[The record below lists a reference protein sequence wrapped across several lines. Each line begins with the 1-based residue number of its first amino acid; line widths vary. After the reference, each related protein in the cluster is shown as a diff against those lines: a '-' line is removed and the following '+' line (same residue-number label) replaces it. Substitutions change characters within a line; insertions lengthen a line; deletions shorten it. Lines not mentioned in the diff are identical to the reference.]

1 MTLRSGLERVISRH
15 GAVLLGVVALATAVF
30 ALGYLRLRWS
40 SDPEVITLE
49 GSDELDFYRDFVAR
63 WGSDKW
69 IVLAWEVDDAFSDAN
84 LELVRELT
92 RELQDVPGVA
102 SVSSLD
108 TAASVETG
116 PFGPF
121 VRPLV
126 PDEIGSEPGLREA
139 ALANGF
145 VRDQLVSRDGKLLL
159 VAVQLEATE
168 LDSTAQERE
177 VLGQIEATLAAAPFA
192 ALDVRRAGSPVFNRE
207 LERLN
212 RRDNALFT
220 PLALAMIAAAL
231 ALLFR
236 SALATGLALASIG
249 LTVVWTQGLMGWL
262 GVRMNITTS
271 LLPPLLMVIA
281 VAYAIHVI
289 SGYVERLGEGMSREQ
304 ALGWTIEEMLP
315 SCFWTAATTA
325 IGFAS
330 LLTVRI
336 ESVRDLRALLG
347 ARRRVRLAALH
358 DRAAGAAGPAPARG
372 RGGAAGRARRG
383 SASSSPRREAR
394 WPALG
399 FLALVLL
406 LGVWGAPRVE
416 VATHDGEFF
425 RPENPINRAYRLI
438 EARIGG
444 VTPFE
449 VEVQG
454 PTAGAFRSV
463 EGVRTLDALQARL
476 AGIPEL
482 SAGTSL
488 VDLLR
493 ASDPKLELG
502 DADAVER
509 ELFLL
514 AALEPSEVD
523 RFVRDDARLARISA
537 RAMAMTSARSEQIL
551 RELRAD
557 TSRLLPDGWSVRFTG
572 LVPVFAQ
579 MEQYLV
585 TGQLASYGSA
595 ILSVALVFLL
605 LHRSLRVTAVAIA
618 GERRADRSDGGA
630 DGGARHPPRRRHD
643 HGRLDRARHRGRRHH
658 PRAARLAART
668 RASRQRGG
676 GARVRARGRGPPDD
690 PDRGDPGLRLR
701 HARALG
707 FPADRA
713 LRRAGRVHRR
723 RLARRRAS
731 GAAAGAGLARAAI
744 PGPRGCESWN
754 RANSPAGALSWPL
767 RPHAAPGPDSGFR
780 TRAQTRSAA
789 RGCRRWHAPCSHRP
803 SSHRLS
809 SGREELHAD
818 RLDGAQAH
826 GSRGDPGAPGHVR
839 RTSSRACSSPSC
851 GACCSTPGIAFRST
865 TRSSRRRTCGRRI
878 CSRSRTSRASRSPRR
893 TRSATAS
900 RTAAS
905 RAAPI

>member
-1 MTLRSGLERVISRH
+1 MTLRSGLERLILRH

-49 GSDELDFYRDFVAR
+49 GSDELDFYRDFVTR

-69 IVLAWEVDDAFSDAN
+69 IVLAWEVDDAFSDAS
-84 LELVRELT
+84 LHLVRELT
-92 RELQDVPGVA
+92 RALQDIPGVA

-108 TAASVETG
+108 TAAAVETG

-139 ALANGF
+139 AFANGF

-159 VAVQLEATE
+159 VAVQLEATK

-177 VLGQIEATLAAAPFA
+177 VLGQIEAKLAAVPFA
-192 ALDVRRAGSPVFNRE
+192 ALQVRRAGSPVFNRE

-220 PLALAMIAAAL
+220 PLALGMIAAVL

-289 SGYVERLGEGMSREQ
+289 SGYVERLGDGMSREQ
-304 ALGWTIEEMLP
+304 AIGWTIQEMLP

-336 ESVRDLRALLG
+336 ESVRSFGLFSVLGVAFAWLHCAIVLPALL
-347 ARRRVRLAALH
+347 VRLPLEGMAERRAGLAWLRFIVAAS
-358 DRAAGAAGPAPARG
+358 
-372 RGGAAGRARRG
+372 RR
-383 SASSSPRREAR
+383 R

-399 FLALVLL
+399 FLALVLA

-425 RPENPINRAYRLI
+425 RPENPINLAYRLI
-438 EARIGG
+438 ESRIGG

-449 VEVQG
+449 VEVRG
-454 PTAGAFRSV
+454 PAAGAFRSV

-493 ASDPKLELG
+493 ASDPKLDLG

-557 TSRLLPDGWSVRFTG
+557 SGRLLSDGWSARFTG

-585 TGQLASYGSA
+585 AGQLASYGSA

-605 LHRSLRVTAVAIA
+605 LHRSLRVTAVALLVNVAPIGPTA
-618 GERRADRSDGGA
+618 ALMAALGI
-630 DGGARHPPRRRHD
+630 
-643 HGRLDRARHRGRRHH
+643 RLDVATIMVASIALGIVVDDTIHLLHAWRRGLELRGSAEGALEYALGV
-658 PRAARLAART
+658 AARPTILTA
-668 RASRQRGG
+668 
-676 GARVRARGRGPPDD
+676 VI
-690 PDRGDPGLRLR
+690 LVC
-701 HARALG
+701 G
-707 FPADRA
+707 FGM
-713 LRRAGRVHRR
+713 L
-723 RLARRRAS
+723 
-731 GAAAGAGLARAAI
+731 
-744 PGPRGCESWN
+744 
-754 RANSPAGALSWPL
+754 ALSDFQPTAHFGGLVAFTVAVSLAVELLVLPPSLAWLAPRFL
-767 RPHAAPGPDSGFR
+767 PHANANPG
-780 TRAQTRSAA
+780 T
-789 RGCRRWHAPCSHRP
+789 
-803 SSHRLS
+803 
-809 SGREELHAD
+809 
-818 RLDGAQAH
+818 
-826 GSRGDPGAPGHVR
+826 
-839 RTSSRACSSPSC
+839 
-851 GACCSTPGIAFRST
+851 
-865 TRSSRRRTCGRRI
+865 
-878 CSRSRTSRASRSPRR
+878 
-893 TRSATAS
+893 
-900 RTAAS
+900 
-905 RAAPI
+905 APISPQVH